1 MQGEIINKI
10 VMKSKEIEKIETES
24 EREREQKRVLGG
36 LVKGK
41 TSRKSKCLQVAKID
55 ARPRV
60 VLHGRMS
67 GGKRLNEW
75 HPMRKK

>member
-10 VMKSKEIEKIETES
+10 VMKSKEIEKVETES
-24 EREREQKRVLGG
+24 EREQKRVSGG

-55 ARPRV
+55 VRPRV